1 MKRSFLKKIRVVLSI
16 VFFIPVTIILT
27 DFTEL
32 VPQSFTKDVLCFQFV
47 PSLLKFISVFA
58 LSATGFVLI
67 FVLTFLFGRVYCS
80 TICPLGFFQDV
91 VNYIAKKIHKRK
103 RKLKYLKE
111 QKYLRWILFS
121 FTFILFVSG
130 IALGVNLL
138 DPYSIYG
145 RFSGNLFRPAA
156 IWINNLIASIL
167 ESMQVYS
174 FYPYEQKAF
183 NLFPFVISIIF
194 FVFIVY
200 LAYKKGRLYC
210 NTVCPVGTILGLVS
224 KISLFKIVI
233 DEEECLSCGACE
245 KDCKGNCIDS
255 KDKAVDMSR
264 CVACFNCISSCP
276 SNGIKFQIPSR
287 KKENIEIVPDQAK
300 RDFIIST
307 GVYFATLSPILAQ
320 TQKQISVSENKTIL
334 RKHAVSPPGS
344 ISIDRFNSKCTACSL
359 CVNSC
364 PTQVLQPSFLE
375 YGFLGMLQPR
385 MDNNAGFCNF
395 DCTIC
400 SNICPT
406 GAILPVT
413 KDEKQLIQIG
423 KAKFIKDNCIVKT
436 NETDCGACSEHCPTK
451 AVHMIPY
458 KNDLVIPE
466 VREGYCVG
474 CGACEYAC
482 PVRPNRAIY
491 VEGNEI
497 HSTAKKNVE
506 KEKIIGKAAFILN
519 NCIVETQ
526 EKSCGIC
533 AQNCTAEAIGMV
545 SYKNGL
551 KIPEIKTDKCIGCG
565 TCEELCPSKP
575 NKAIYVEGG
584 GNRTNTTSGK
594 KAEKEKVDL
603 KEDFPF

>member
-1 MKRSFLKKIRVVLSI
+1 MKQSLLKKIRVVLSI
-16 VFFIPVTIILT
+16 VFFIPVTIVLT

-32 VPQSFTKDVLCFQFV
+32 IPQCFTKDILYFQFV
-47 PSLLKFISVFA
+47 PSVLKFISVAA
-58 LSATGFVLI
+58 LSATGFVFI
-67 FVLTFLFGRVYCS
+67 FMLTFLFGRVYCS

-91 VNYIAKKIHKRK
+91 VNYIAKKIQKRK
-103 RKLKYLKE
+103 RKLNYLKE

-121 FTFILFVSG
+121 SASLLFIFG
-130 IALGVNLL
+130 IALGINLL

-145 RFSGNLFRPAA
+145 RFAGSLFRPAA
-156 IWINNLIASIL
+156 IWINNIIASVL
-167 ESMQVYS
+167 ESAKVYS
-174 FYPYEQKAF
+174 FYPYETKAF
-183 NLFPFVISIIF
+183 NLFPFLISVVF
-194 FVFIVY
+194 FVFIIY

-245 KDCKGNCIDS
+245 KNCKGNCINS
-255 KDKAVDMSR
+255 KEKAVDMSR

-276 SNGIKFQIPSR
+276 SSGIKFKIPSR
-287 KKENIEIVPDQAK
+287 KEEIVENVPDQTK

-307 GVYFATLSPILAQ
+307 GVYFAALSPIVAH
-320 TQKQISVSENKTIL
+320 TQKQIDITKNKTII

-395 DCTIC
+395 DCTLC

-406 GAILPVT
+406 GAILPV
-413 KDEKQLIQIG
+413 KKEEKQLIQIG
-423 KAKFIKDNCIVKT
+423 KAQFIKDNCIVKT

-458 KNDLVIPE
+458 KNGLVIPE
-466 VREGYCVG
+466 VREEYCVG

-491 VEGNEI
+491 VDGNEI

-506 KEKIIGKAAFILN
+506 KEKIIGKASFILS

-526 EKSCGIC
+526 AKSCSIC
-533 AQNCTAEAIGMV
+533 SQNCPSEAISMMP
-545 SYKNGL
+545 YKNGL
-551 KIPEIKTDKCIGCG
+551 FIPEVREDKCIGCG
-565 TCEELCPSKP
+565 TCEEVCPAKP
-575 NKAIYVEGG
+575 NKAIFVEGG
-584 GNRTNTTSGK
+584 ENKISPTAGK
-594 KAEKEKVDL
+594 KVEKVKIDL
-603 KEDFPF
+603 KEEFPF